1 MEILEKIVEHKKEEV
16 AFLKNQNPI
25 SVIEKRISEKS
36 YTHYSLLKKIHRDL
50 KFHFICEIKKA
61 SPSKGIIQSDFNPVK
76 QAKQYFAGGASAISV
91 LTDEHFFQGHL
102 NHLKSVKKR
111 VPLPVLRKDFILDE
125 YQIFESKV
133 AGADIILLI
142 ARILEA
148 KEILHFCQIA
158 NDLELDILLEI
169 SDEDDIKKIPDDLSL
184 IIGINNRNLSDFSVD
199 ITKSI
204 RLKSFI
210 PNHLPI
216 ISESGINSSQQCLS
230 LHEAGIRG
238 VLIGET
244 LMRSSQPAELL
255 KQFIHEVNFV
265 NTT

>member
-1 MEILEKIVEHKKEEV
+1 M
-16 AFLKNQNPI
+16 
-25 SVIEKRISEKS
+25 
-36 YTHYSLLKKIHRDL
+36 
-50 KFHFICEIKKA
+50 
-61 SPSKGIIQSDFNPVK
+61 
-76 QAKQYFAGGASAISV
+76 
-91 LTDEHFFQGHL
+91 
-102 NHLKSVKKR
+102 
-111 VPLPVLRKDFILDE
+111 
-125 YQIFESKV
+125 
-133 AGADIILLI
+133 LI